1 MWTAGD
7 KQQQADKQ
15 CIACRTGPCSAAQ
28 ASKQALQNA
37 LATRRNATASLAK
50 AQEAARSV
58 KDTAMHVPG
67 MLLKLEAQIL
77 GLERSSIPLLKG
89 SLLGLRMNATAS
101 EVAAKVAGGAVE
113 AAQKLVMRADE
124 QAAAAELAWQTAED
138 RVDALLQKHN
148 SLMSQIS
155 TMAEFFQAQGPKPA
169 AAAGSNSSST
179 ASGTGV
185 VAGHTQV
192 DLMAL
197 GKALLETQSQV
208 MSIQSTKQDTAAA
221 LAEARLAAEK
231 QAAAAAAAEEK
242 FRAAAAQLA
251 ASEVVVARL
260 QQQLVYARKQLQVTS
275 ADLHRKQE
283 AATSAM
289 LDLQGKQSKLVQ
301 SAAAAKAARRR
312 QEQATATLA
321 TAVAASLQVQSKL
334 SAAMAELQNLKAEE
348 KNVVLDLRATE
359 EQQRRLQSLLV
370 SANASALATQVCAV
384 GCIEGVEVQQGIAP
398 CMESVSW
405 LPS

>member
-1 MWTAGD
+1 
-7 KQQQADKQ
+7 
-15 CIACRTGPCSAAQ
+15 
-28 ASKQALQNA
+28 
-37 LATRRNATASLAK
+37 
-50 AQEAARSV
+50 
-58 KDTAMHVPG
+58 MHVPR

-155 TMAEFFQAQGPKPA
+155 TMAEFFQAQGRKPA

-179 ASGTGV
+179 ASGAG

-192 DLMAL
+192 DLIAL

-260 QQQLVYARKQLQVTS
+260 QQQLAYARKQLQVTS

-301 SAAAAKAARRR
+301 SAAAAKAARRK
-312 QEQATATLA
+312 QEQATATVA

-384 GCIEGVEVQQGIAP
+384 VHRGG
-398 CMESVSW
+398 
-405 LPS
+405 

>member
-1 MWTAGD
+1 LT
-7 KQQQADKQ
+7 
-15 CIACRTGPCSAAQ
+15 
-28 ASKQALQNA
+28 
-37 LATRRNATASLAK
+37 K

-124 QAAAAELAWQTAED
+124 QAAAAELAWQNAED

-148 SLMSQIS
+148 SLMSQIQ
-155 TMAEFFQAQGPKPA
+155 TMAEFFQAQGKKPA
-169 AAAGSNSSST
+169 AAAGSNSS
-179 ASGTGV
+179 TGP
-185 VAGHTQV
+185 AQV
-192 DLMAL
+192 DLLAL

-231 QAAAAAAAEEK
+231 QAAAAAAAEDK

-251 ASEVVVARL
+251 ASEAVVARL
-260 QQQLVYARKQLQVTS
+260 QQQLAYARKQLQATS
-275 ADLHRKQE
+275 ADLHQKQE
-283 AATSAM
+283 AATAAM

-301 SAAAAKAARRR
+301 SAAAAKAARRK
-312 QEQATATLA
+312 QEQATAA
-321 TAVAASLQVQSKL
+321 VAAAVAASLSVQGKL

-348 KNVVLDLRATE
+348 KNVVLDLRSTE
-359 EQQRRLQSLLV
+359 EQQCRLQSLLV
-370 SANASALATQVCAV
+370 SANASALAAQVCIV
-384 GCIEGVEVQQGIAP
+384 VHQGLLRYHSRGCCLHAECFLSARLTEQTEQQRRQGPALLA
-398 CMESVSW
+398 CG
-405 LPS
+405 